1 MPATIDTL
9 DRVVDAASDRRALDG
24 ARSPIRSVTRQVAFE
39 AGAWTPD
46 RAAKVA
52 ALFNTMAPDW
62 SGRHDGHHAEPLA
75 DALARGGP
83 FPGRGRVGE
92 VGSGTGLLTPLLA
105 ERFAT
110 VVAVEIAEGMARLA
124 PADVGH
130 RLLADGAALP
140 CAAGAFDVVV
150 LFNAF
155 LFPAEVDR
163 VLCADGVLVW
173 VSAMGDDTPIYLPAA
188 DVGAALPGR
197 WTGVAAEAGWGSW
210 ATFRRAGVPSAVDK
224 RRPA

>member
-1 MPATIDTL
+1 MTATIRSL
-9 DRVVDAASDRRALDG
+9 NRVVDAAPDRRCLDG

-62 SGRHDGHHAEPLA
+62 SDRHDAHHAEPLA

-83 FPGRGRVGE
+83 FPARGRACE
-92 VGSGTGLLTPLLA
+92 VGSGTGLLTPLLV
-105 ERFAT
+105 ERFAN
-110 VVAVEIAEGMARLA
+110 VVAVEIAEAMARLA

-140 CAAGAFDVVV
+140 CTDGAYDAVV

-163 VLCADGVLVW
+163 VLSADGVLVW

-188 DVGAALPGR
+188 DVGAALPGQ

-210 ATFRRAGVPSAVDK
+210 ATFRRAGVRREVD
-224 RRPA
+224 PA